1 MTKEKEEVK
10 KDTGGK
16 KYEFTGVTIT
26 HKGVVLHQIRA
37 LKDFVYIRGEDK
49 IITTGD
55 RLPEK
60 MFRTY
65 VHKGEIGGYI
75 QAESNLSQKGCCW
88 VGNDSKVYGNAKVS
102 HNAQICN
109 DAEVYGNA
117 MVYGNALIQNQ
128 CSIYGD
134 ARIYDY
140 ANIKDNANV
149 YGNARVYDTSVV
161 RNKASVCGNVR
172 IYGNSEI
179 WGSVY
184 ISKDYVIDS
193 KKIDKIS
200 QLEEK

>member
-75 QAESNLSQKGCCW
+75 QAESNLSQKVCCW
-88 VGNDSKVYGNAKVS
+88 VGNDS
-102 HNAQICN
+102 
-109 DAEVYGNA
+109 
-117 MVYGNALIQNQ
+117 
-128 CSIYGD
+128 
-134 ARIYDY
+134 
-140 ANIKDNANV
+140 NV
-149 YGNARVYDTSVV
+149 YGNARVYETSVV